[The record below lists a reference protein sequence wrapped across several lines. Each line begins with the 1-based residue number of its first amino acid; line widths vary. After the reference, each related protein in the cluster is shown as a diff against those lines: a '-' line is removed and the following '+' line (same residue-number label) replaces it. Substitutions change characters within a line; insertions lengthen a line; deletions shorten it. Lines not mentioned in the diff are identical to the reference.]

1 VGILL
6 VGATTAEGET
16 VDVRIDAGRITAV
29 GALDRLPD
37 EEVHDLAGY
46 ILLPAP
52 AEPHAHLDKAL
63 TADRV
68 VNRTGDL
75 LGAITAWQAA
85 WPSLTKDDIAERA
98 RRAALSGVANG
109 LTAIRSHGDLSS
121 VIGLRSMEALV
132 EVRDELRDL
141 VDIQVVAL
149 IALPTA
155 GPGGANHRALLRDAL
170 DMGVDIAGGC
180 PHLDD
185 DRLGCLEACLE
196 IAAAA
201 GRPIDLHT
209 DETLNPE
216 VLGLRD
222 FARLVASTGFPHGAT
237 ASHCVSLGMQEEHV
251 QKAVAAEVAEAGVA
265 VVTLPQTNLF
275 LQGHGHITGMPRGL
289 TALRP
294 LLDAGVTLAGGADNV
309 QDPFNTMGR
318 ADPLETAALL
328 VMVGH
333 LLPHEAYAAVSAGA
347 RAAMGLE
354 PVSIAAGSPAE
365 LLAVRAT
372 TLREAIAT
380 AHPDRLVYHRGHL
393 VAQTRSTTVFADTE
407 RSASHDTE
415 RSHD

>member
-1 VGILL
+1 MGILL
-6 VGATTAEGET
+6 VGATTAEGGT
-16 VDVRIDAGRITAV
+16 IDVRIDAGRIAAV
-29 GALDRLPD
+29 GTLERLPD
-37 EEVHDLAGY
+37 DEVHELTGY
-46 ILLPAP
+46 VLLPAP

-75 LGAITAWQAA
+75 LGAIAAWQAA
-85 WPSLTKDDIAERA
+85 WPSLTKDDIADRA

-155 GPGGANHRALLRDAL
+155 GAAGANHRALLRDAL
-170 DMGVDIAGGC
+170 DMGVDVAGGC

-222 FARLVASTGFPHGAT
+222 FARLVSSTGFPHGAT

-275 LQGHGHITGMPRGL
+275 LQGHGHTTGMPRGL

-333 LLPHEAYAAVSAGA
+333 LLPHEAYAAVSTGA

-380 AHPDRLVYHRGHL
+380 AHPDRLVYHRGRL

>member
-1 VGILL
+1 MGILL

-85 WPSLTKDDIAERA
+85 WPSLTKDDIADRA

>member
-16 VDVRIDAGRITAV
+16 VDVRIDAGRIAAV

-85 WPSLTKDDIAERA
+85 WPSLTKDDIADRA

-155 GPGGANHRALLRDAL
+155 GPGGADHRALLRDAL

-380 AHPDRLVYHRGHL
+380 AHPDRLVYHRGRL

-407 RSASHDTE
+407 QSASHDTE

>member
-1 VGILL
+1 MGILL
-6 VGATTAEGET
+6 IGATTADGAT
-16 VDVRIDAGRITAV
+16 VDVRIEGDRIVAV
-29 GALDRLPD
+29 GDLERLPTD
-37 EEVHDLAGY
+37 RVQDLAGFM
-46 ILLPAP
+46 LLPAP

-68 VNRTGDL
+68 INTTGDL

-85 WPSLTKDDIAERA
+85 WPSLTKEDIADRA

-132 EVRDELRDL
+132 EVRDALRDI

-155 GPGGANHRALLRDAL
+155 GLAGAEHRALLREAL

-185 DRLGCLEACLE
+185 DRTGCLDACLQ
-196 IAAAA
+196 AAADA

-209 DETLNPE
+209 DETLDPE
-216 VLGLRD
+216 VLGFRD
-222 FARLVASTGFPHGAT
+222 FARLVSTSGFAFGAT
-237 ASHCVSLGMQEEHV
+237 ASHCVSLGMQDEYTQH
-251 QKAVAAEVAEAGVA
+251 AVAAEVAEAGIA

-275 LQGHGHITGMPRGL
+275 LQGHAHRSAMPRGL
-289 TALRP
+289 TAIRP
-294 LLDAGVTLAGGADNV
+294 LLDAGVIVAGGADNV

-333 LLPHEAYAAVSAGA
+333 LLPHEAYEAVSTSA

-365 LLAVRAT
+365 LLAVRAR

-380 AHPDRLVYHRGHL
+380 AHPDRLVYHRGRL
-393 VAQTRSTTVFADTE
+393 VAQTCSTTTFCDRVA
-407 RSASHDTE
+407 DTE

>member
-1 VGILL
+1 MGILL
-6 VGATTAEGET
+6 VGARTGDDDV
-16 VDVRIDAGRITAV
+16 VDVRIEGDRISAV
-29 GALDRLPD
+29 GALDPLPTD
-37 EEVHDLAGY
+37 DVRDLSGY
-46 ILLPAP
+46 VLLPAP

-68 VNRTGDL
+68 VNATGDL

-85 WPSLTKDDIAERA
+85 WPTLTKEDIADRA
-98 RRAALSGVANG
+98 RRAALAGIANG
-109 LTAIRSHGDLSS
+109 YTAIRSHGDLSS

-132 EVRDELRDL
+132 GVRDELRDL

-155 GPGGANHRALLRDAL
+155 GPEGANHRALLRDAL
-170 DMGVDIAGGC
+170 TMGVDVSGGC
-180 PHLDD
+180 PHLDS

-209 DETLNPE
+209 DETLDPE

-222 FARLVASTGFPHGAT
+222 FAELVASTGFPYGAT
-237 ASHCVSLGMQEEHV
+237 ASHCVSLGMQDEDV
-251 QKAVAAEVAEAGVA
+251 QKAVAAEVAEAGVS

-275 LQGHGHITGMPRGL
+275 LQGHQHATAMPRGL

-318 ADPLETAALL
+318 SDPLETAALL
-328 VMVGH
+328 VMAGH
-333 LLPHEAYAAVSAGA
+333 LLPHEAYAAVSSGA

-354 PVSIAAGSPAE
+354 PVSLRPGSPAE
-365 LLAVRAT
+365 LLAVKAT
-372 TLREAIAT
+372 TLREAIAS
-380 AHPDRLVYHRGHL
+380 APADRLVFHRGRL
-393 VAQTRSTTVFADTE
+393 VAETTSATRYPDT
-407 RSASHDTE
+407 AYDTE

>member
-1 VGILL
+1 MGILL
-6 VGATTAEGET
+6 VGATTSDGAT
-16 VDVRIDAGRITAV
+16 VDVRIEGERIADV
-29 GALDRLPD
+29 GALERLPTD
-37 EEVHDLAGY
+37 QIQDLSGY
-46 ILLPAP
+46 VLLPAP

-75 LGAITAWQAA
+75 LGAIEAWQAA
-85 WPSLTKDDIAERA
+85 WPTLTKDDIADRA
-98 RRAALSGVANG
+98 RRATLAAIANG
-109 LTAIRSHGDLSS
+109 VTAIRSHGDLSS

-132 EVRDELRDL
+132 EVREDLRDL

-155 GPGGANHRALLRDAL
+155 GPAGADHRALLRDAL
-170 DMGVDIAGGC
+170 DMGVDVAGGC

-185 DRLGCLEACLE
+185 DRMGCLDACLQ
-196 IAAAA
+196 AAADA

-209 DETLNPE
+209 DETLDPE

-222 FARLVASTGFPHGAT
+222 FARLVSSSGFSHGAT
-237 ASHCVSLGMQEEHV
+237 ASHCVSLGMQDEYV
-251 QKAVAAEVAEAGVA
+251 QKAVAAEVAEAGIA

-275 LQGHGHITGMPRGL
+275 LQGHAHRTAMPRGL
-289 TALRP
+289 TAIRP
-294 LLDAGVTLAGGADNV
+294 LLDAGVTVAGGADNV

-333 LLPHEAYAAVSAGA
+333 LLPHEAYEAVSTGA

-354 PVSIAAGSPAE
+354 PVSLRPGSPAE
-365 LLAVRAT
+365 LLAVRAK

-380 AHPDRLVYHRGHL
+380 AHPDRLVYHRGRL
-393 VAQTRSTTVFADTE
+393 VAHTRSTTTFCDRVA
-407 RSASHDTE
+407 DTE